1 MYLSYLW
8 ILTQIW
14 SQFIKRATLWLISI
28 FKISFAYKQISV
40 RMQNDNL
47 DDQLSLHIE
56 DSSKQIDK
64 PSAELRAAMGFH
76 FD

>member
-1 MYLSYLW
+1 M
-8 ILTQIW
+8 
-14 SQFIKRATLWLISI
+14 WLISI